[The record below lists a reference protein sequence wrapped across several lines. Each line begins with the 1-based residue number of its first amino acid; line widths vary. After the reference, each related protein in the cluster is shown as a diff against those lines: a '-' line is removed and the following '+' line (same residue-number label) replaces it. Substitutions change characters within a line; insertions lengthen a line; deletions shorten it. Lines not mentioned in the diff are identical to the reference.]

1 MVLFIKDKHL
11 YLYYKNGIR
20 MVKKSTLE
28 EVITFQKTKIES
40 SDLGYRREL
49 LSELNHKSDS
59 HALIISGIRRCGK
72 STLLHQYISENI
84 QQDYIYL
91 NFDSAKLYTFEINDF
106 QLIDEL
112 VAANGVRF
120 LIFDEI
126 QIIEGWEIYVR
137 QKLDEGFKVL
147 ITGSN
152 ASLLSKE
159 LGTKLTGRHITK
171 ELFPFSFKEYY
182 SFKNLQVSEA
192 SFSAY
197 LKEGGFPAFLKV
209 QDVDLHSALVD
220 DIIHRD
226 IAVRYNI
233 RDAKSLKHLLIFLA
247 SNVSNLVS
255 ATKLK
260 RYIGV
265 KSTATLIEYLGYF
278 EQSYL
283 IQLMPKF
290 SYSHKVQLVN
300 PKKIYFIDNALQQ
313 SITPSFSKDIGRK
326 LENTVFWE
334 LRRKRKS
341 LYYYNENGKECD
353 FVVLENNE
361 VKEVIQVCYLLNA
374 ENEKREIEGLIDAM
388 NYFDLK
394 NGTIIS
400 MSQDDVIL
408 SEGKR
413 IEVVPVYKYFE
424 K

>member
-1 MVLFIKDKHL
+1 MF
-11 YLYYKNGIR
+11 
-20 MVKKSTLE
+20 KKSTLE

-40 SDLGYRREL
+40 SDLGYQREL
-49 LSELNHKSDS
+49 LSELDHKLDA

-84 QQDYIYL
+84 REDYIYL

-112 VAANGVRF
+112 VAANGVKF

-197 LKEGGFPAFLKV
+197 LQEGGFPAFLKV

-313 SITPSFSKDIGRK
+313 SITPSFSKDKGRK

-341 LYYYNENGKECD
+341 LYYYNENGRECD
-353 FVVLENNE
+353 FVVLENNKVE
-361 VKEVIQVCYLLNA
+361 AVIQVCYSLNA

-388 NYFDLK
+388 NYFDLN
-394 NGTIIS
+394 NGTLIS
-400 MSQDDVIL
+400 MNQDDVIL
-408 SEGKR
+408 SEEKR
-413 IEVVPVYKYFE
+413 IEVIPAYKYF
-424 K
+424 KN

>member
-1 MVLFIKDKHL
+1 
-11 YLYYKNGIR
+11 

-28 EVITFQKTKIES
+28 EVIAFQKNKVES
-40 SDLGYRREL
+40 SDLGYEREL
-49 LSELNHKSDS
+49 LRELNHKLDS
-59 HALIISGIRRCGK
+59 HALIVSGIRRCGK
-72 STLLHQYISENI
+72 STLLNQYISENI
-84 QQDYIYL
+84 QEDYIYL

-112 VAANGVRF
+112 VAENGVKF

-126 QIIEGWEIYVR
+126 QIIEGWELYIR

-171 ELFPFSFKEYY
+171 ELFPFSYKEYY
-182 SFKNLQVSEA
+182 SFKSLKSSEA
-192 SFSAY
+192 SFTAY
-197 LKEGGFPAFLKV
+197 LKDGGFPAFLKV
-209 QDVDLHSALVD
+209 QDVDLHSTLVD

-233 RDAKSLKHLLIFLA
+233 RDVKSLKHLLIFLA
-247 SNVSNLVS
+247 SNISNLIS

-313 SITPSFSKDIGRK
+313 SITPSFSENIGRK

-334 LRRKRKS
+334 LRRKKKS

-353 FVVLENNE
+353 FVVLGNNVVE
-361 VKEVIQVCYLLNA
+361 EVIQVCYLLNS
-374 ENEKREIEGLIDAM
+374 ENEKREIDGLIDAM

-400 MSQDDVIL
+400 MNQDDVIL
-408 SEGKR
+408 HEGKR
-413 IEVVPVYKYFE
+413 IEVVPAHKYFGG
-424 K
+424 